1 MGFYFYYARNT
12 WPFMKDYKLSGDGIM
27 CKEQKQS
34 NEKVMTKKQKVL
46 LVGGTVVATASIIG
60 LIGVI
65 VWKQQNNKPVDNET
79 KMLRDIALEAGIFD
93 AAISN
98 ITRKLDNKRCQLSRY
113 LAEPDKHSDII
124 KKIQEEILKLEKM
137 LAYAVNKKETMIIVE
152 E

>member
-1 MGFYFYYARNT
+1 
-12 WPFMKDYKLSGDGIM
+12 M

-79 KMLRDIALEAGIFD
+79 KMLRDIALEAGVFD

-137 LAYAVNKKETMIIVE
+137 LTYAVNKKETMIMIE

>member
-1 MGFYFYYARNT
+1 
-12 WPFMKDYKLSGDGIM
+12 MKDYKISGDGIM

-46 LVGGTVVATASIIG
+46 LVGGTVVATASVIG
-60 LIGVI
+60 LIGLI

-79 KMLRDIALEAGIFD
+79 EMLRDIALEAGIFD

-98 ITRKLDNKRCQLSRY
+98 ITRKLDIQRSKLTKY
-113 LAEPDKHSDII
+113 LAGSNVDETKVE
-124 KKIQEEILKLEKM
+124 KFKEEILKLEKM
-137 LAYAVNKKETMIIVE
+137 LAYAVNKKETMIIIE

>member
-1 MGFYFYYARNT
+1 
-12 WPFMKDYKLSGDGIM
+12 M

-79 KMLRDIALEAGIFD
+79 KMLRDIALEAGVFD

-137 LAYAVNKKETMIIVE
+137 LTYAVNRKETMIIVE

>member
-1 MGFYFYYARNT
+1 MVF
-12 WPFMKDYKLSGDGIM
+12 M

-60 LIGVI
+60 LIGII
-65 VWKQQNNKPVDNET
+65 VWKQQNNKPVDDET
-79 KMLRDIALEAGIFD
+79 KMLRDIALEAGVFD

>member
-1 MGFYFYYARNT
+1 MGFYFCAKIT
-12 WPFMKDYKLSGDGIM
+12 CCVMKDYKLSGDGIM
-27 CKEQKQS
+27 CKEQKRS

-46 LVGGTVVATASIIG
+46 LVGGTVVVTASIIG

-79 KMLRDIALEAGIFD
+79 EMLRNIALEAGIFD

-98 ITRKLDNKRCQLSRY
+98 ITRKLDIQRSKLAKY
-113 LAEPDKHSDII
+113 LAGSNVDELKVEKFKETIA
-124 KKIQEEILKLEKM
+124 KLEEM
-137 LAYAVNKKETMIIVE
+137 LAYAVNRKESMIIVE

>member
-1 MGFYFYYARNT
+1 MGFYFCAKIT
-12 WPFMKDYKLSGDGIM
+12 WRVMKDYKLSGDGIM

-79 KMLRDIALEAGIFD
+79 EMLRDIALEAGIFD

-124 KKIQEEILKLEKM
+124 KKIQEEISKLEKM
-137 LAYAVNKKETMIIVE
+137 LTYAVNKKETMIIVE

>member
-1 MGFYFYYARNT
+1 
-12 WPFMKDYKLSGDGIM
+12 MKDYKLSGDGIM

-79 KMLRDIALEAGIFD
+79 EMLRDIALEAGIFD

-137 LAYAVNKKETMIIVE
+137 LAYAVNRKETMIIIE

>member
-1 MGFYFYYARNT
+1 MGFYFCAKIT

-46 LVGGTVVATASIIG
+46 LVGGTVVATASVIG
-60 LIGVI
+60 LIGVV

-79 KMLRDIALEAGIFD
+79 EMLRNIALEAGIFD

-98 ITRKLDNKRCQLSRY
+98 ITRKLDIQRSKLAKY
-113 LAEPDKHSDII
+113 LAGSNVDELKVEKFKETIA
-124 KKIQEEILKLEKM
+124 KLEEM
-137 LAYAVNKKETMIIVE
+137 LAYAVNKKESMIIVE

>member
-1 MGFYFYYARNT
+1 
-12 WPFMKDYKLSGDGIM
+12 M

-79 KMLRDIALEAGIFD
+79 EMLRDIALEAGIFD

-124 KKIQEEILKLEKM
+124 KKNTRRNFKIRKNVSLCG
-137 LAYAVNKKETMIIVE
+137 
-152 E
+152 

>member
-1 MGFYFYYARNT
+1 
-12 WPFMKDYKLSGDGIM
+12 MKDYKLSGDGIM

-34 NEKVMTKKQKVL
+34 NEKMMTKKQKVL
-46 LVGGTVVATASIIG
+46 LVGGTVVATASVIG
-60 LIGVI
+60 LIGII

-79 KMLRDIALEAGIFD
+79 EMLRDIALEAGIFD

-124 KKIQEEILKLEKM
+124 KKIQEEISKLEKM
-137 LAYAVNKKETMIIVE
+137 LTYAFNKKETMIIVE

>member
-1 MGFYFYYARNT
+1 MGFYFCAKNT
-12 WPFMKDYKLSGDGIM
+12 YPFMKDYKLSGDGIM

-65 VWKQQNNKPVDNET
+65 VWKQQNNKPVNDET
-79 KMLRDIALEAGIFD
+79 EMLRNIALEAGIFD

-98 ITRKLDNKRCQLSRY
+98 ITRKLDIQRSKLAKY
-113 LAEPDKHSDII
+113 LAGSNVDELKVEKFKETIA
-124 KKIQEEILKLEKM
+124 KLEEM
-137 LAYAVNKKETMIIVE
+137 LAYAVNRKESMIIVE

>member
-1 MGFYFYYARNT
+1 
-12 WPFMKDYKLSGDGIM
+12 MKDYKLSGDGIM

-79 KMLRDIALEAGIFD
+79 EMLRNIALEAGIFD

-124 KKIQEEILKLEKM
+124 KKIQEEISKLEKM
-137 LAYAVNKKETMIIVE
+137 LTYAVNKKETMIIVE

>member
-1 MGFYFYYARNT
+1 
-12 WPFMKDYKLSGDGIM
+12 MKDYKLSGDGIM

-34 NEKVMTKKQKVL
+34 NEKMMTKKQKVL
-46 LVGGTVVATASIIG
+46 LVGGTVVATASVIG
-60 LIGVI
+60 LIGII

-79 KMLRDIALEAGIFD
+79 EMLRDIALEAGIFD

-124 KKIQEEILKLEKM
+124 KKIQEEISKLEKM
-137 LAYAVNKKETMIIVE
+137 LTYAVNKKETMIIVE

>member
-1 MGFYFYYARNT
+1 MGFYFCAKFT
-12 WPFMKDYKLSGDGIM
+12 WRVMKDYKLSGDGIM

-60 LIGVI
+60 LIGII

-79 KMLRDIALEAGIFD
+79 EMLRDIALEAGIFD

-98 ITRKLDNKRCQLSRY
+98 ITRKLDIQRRY

>member
-1 MGFYFYYARNT
+1 
-12 WPFMKDYKLSGDGIM
+12 M

-79 KMLRDIALEAGIFD
+79 EMLRDIALEAGIFD

-137 LAYAVNKKETMIIVE
+137 LAYAVNRKESMIIIE

>member
-1 MGFYFYYARNT
+1 
-12 WPFMKDYKLSGDGIM
+12 M

-46 LVGGTVVATASIIG
+46 LVGGTVVATASVIG

-79 KMLRDIALEAGIFD
+79 EMLRDIALEAGIFD

-137 LAYAVNKKETMIIVE
+137 LTYAVNKKETMIMIE

>member
-1 MGFYFYYARNT
+1 
-12 WPFMKDYKLSGDGIM
+12 M

-34 NEKVMTKKQKVL
+34 NEKVMSKKQKVL

-79 KMLRDIALEAGIFD
+79 EMLRDIALEAGIFD

-113 LAEPDKHSDII
+113 LAEPDKHSDVI

>member
-1 MGFYFYYARNT
+1 
-12 WPFMKDYKLSGDGIM
+12 M

-46 LVGGTVVATASIIG
+46 LVGGTVVVTASIIG

-79 KMLRDIALEAGIFD
+79 KMLRDIALEAGVFD

-137 LAYAVNKKETMIIVE
+137 LAYAVNRKETMIMIE

>member
-1 MGFYFYYARNT
+1 
-12 WPFMKDYKLSGDGIM
+12 M

-79 KMLRDIALEAGIFD
+79 KMLRDIALEAGVFD

-98 ITRKLDNKRCQLSRY
+98 ITRKLDNKRCKLSRY

>member
-1 MGFYFYYARNT
+1 
-12 WPFMKDYKLSGDGIM
+12 M

-79 KMLRDIALEAGIFD
+79 EMLRDIALEAGIFD

-137 LAYAVNKKETMIIVE
+137 LAYAVNRKETMIMIE

>member
-1 MGFYFYYARNT
+1 
-12 WPFMKDYKLSGDGIM
+12 MKDYKLSGDGIM

-79 KMLRDIALEAGIFD
+79 EMLRDIALEAGVFD

-137 LAYAVNKKETMIIVE
+137 LAYAVNRKETMIMIE

>member
-1 MGFYFYYARNT
+1 
-12 WPFMKDYKLSGDGIM
+12 MKDYKLSGDGIM

-79 KMLRDIALEAGIFD
+79 KMLRDIALEAGVFD

-98 ITRKLDNKRCQLSRY
+98 ITRKLDIQRSKLTKY
-113 LAEPDKHSDII
+113 LAGSNVDEAKVEMFKETIA
-124 KKIQEEILKLEKM
+124 KLEEM
-137 LAYAVNKKETMIIVE
+137 LAYAVNKKESMIIVE

>member
-1 MGFYFYYARNT
+1 
-12 WPFMKDYKLSGDGIM
+12 M

-79 KMLRDIALEAGIFD
+79 EMLRDIALEAGIFD

>member
-1 MGFYFYYARNT
+1 
-12 WPFMKDYKLSGDGIM
+12 M

-79 KMLRDIALEAGIFD
+79 KMLRDIALEAGVFD

-137 LAYAVNKKETMIIVE
+137 LTYAVNKKETMIIVE

>member
-1 MGFYFYYARNT
+1 MGFYFCAKIT
-12 WPFMKDYKLSGDGIM
+12 WRVMKDYKLSGDGIM

-46 LVGGTVVATASIIG
+46 LVGGTVIATASIIG

-79 KMLRDIALEAGIFD
+79 EMLRDIALEAGIFD

-124 KKIQEEILKLEKM
+124 KKIQEEISKLEKM
-137 LAYAVNKKETMIIVE
+137 LTYAVNKKETMIIVE

>member
-1 MGFYFYYARNT
+1 MGFYFCAKIT
-12 WPFMKDYKLSGDGIM
+12 WRVMKDYKLSGDGIM

-46 LVGGTVVATASIIG
+46 LVGGTVVVTASIIG

-79 KMLRDIALEAGIFD
+79 EMLRNIALEAGIFD

-98 ITRKLDNKRCQLSRY
+98 ITRKLDIQRSKLAKY
-113 LAEPDKHSDII
+113 LAGSNVDELKVEKFKETIA
-124 KKIQEEILKLEKM
+124 KLEEM
-137 LAYAVNKKETMIIVE
+137 LAYAVNRKESMIIVE

>member
-1 MGFYFYYARNT
+1 
-12 WPFMKDYKLSGDGIM
+12 M

-79 KMLRDIALEAGIFD
+79 EMLRDIALEAGIFD

-137 LAYAVNKKETMIIVE
+137 LAYAVNKKESMIIVE

>member
-1 MGFYFYYARNT
+1 MGFYFCAKNT
-12 WPFMKDYKLSGDGIM
+12 WRVMKDYKLSGDGIM

-46 LVGGTVVATASIIG
+46 LVGGTVVATASVIG
-60 LIGVI
+60 LIGII

-79 KMLRDIALEAGIFD
+79 EMLRDIALEAGIFD

-124 KKIQEEILKLEKM
+124 AKIQEEILKLEKM
-137 LAYAVNKKETMIIVE
+137 LTYAVNKKETMIIVE

>member
-1 MGFYFYYARNT
+1 
-12 WPFMKDYKLSGDGIM
+12 MKDYKLSGDGIM
-27 CKEQKQS
+27 CKEQKES

-79 KMLRDIALEAGIFD
+79 KMLRDIALEAGVFD

-98 ITRKLDNKRCQLSRY
+98 ITRKLDIQRSKLAKY
-113 LAEPDKHSDII
+113 LAGSNVDEAKVEMFKETIA
-124 KKIQEEILKLEKM
+124 KLEEM
-137 LAYAVNKKETMIIVE
+137 LAYAVNKKESMIIVE

>member
-1 MGFYFYYARNT
+1 
-12 WPFMKDYKLSGDGIM
+12 MKDYKLSGDGIM

-60 LIGVI
+60 LIGII

-79 KMLRDIALEAGIFD
+79 EMLRDIALEAGIFD

-124 KKIQEEILKLEKM
+124 KKIQEEIFKLEKM
-137 LAYAVNKKETMIIVE
+137 LTYAVNKKETMIMVE

>member
-1 MGFYFYYARNT
+1 
-12 WPFMKDYKLSGDGIM
+12 M

-65 VWKQQNNKPVDNET
+65 VWKQQNNKPVNNET
-79 KMLRDIALEAGIFD
+79 EMLRNIALEAGVFD

>member
-1 MGFYFYYARNT
+1 MGFYFCARIT
-12 WPFMKDYKLSGDGIM
+12 WRVMKDYKLSGDGIM

-79 KMLRDIALEAGIFD
+79 KMLRDIALEAGVFD

-98 ITRKLDNKRCQLSRY
+98 ITRKLDIQRSKLAKY
-113 LAEPDKHSDII
+113 LAGSNVDEAKVEMFKETIA
-124 KKIQEEILKLEKM
+124 KLEEM
-137 LAYAVNKKETMIIVE
+137 LAYAVNKKESMIIVE

>member
-1 MGFYFYYARNT
+1 MGFSFCAKIAWRV
-12 WPFMKDYKLSGDGIM
+12 MKDYKLSGDGIM

-46 LVGGTVVATASIIG
+46 LVGGTVVVTASIIG

-79 KMLRDIALEAGIFD
+79 EMLRNIALEAGIFD

-98 ITRKLDNKRCQLSRY
+98 ITRKLDIQRSKLAKY
-113 LAEPDKHSDII
+113 LAGSNVDELKVEKFKETIA
-124 KKIQEEILKLEKM
+124 KLEEM
-137 LAYAVNKKETMIIVE
+137 LAYAVNRKESMIIVE

>member
-1 MGFYFYYARNT
+1 
-12 WPFMKDYKLSGDGIM
+12 M

-98 ITRKLDNKRCQLSRY
+98 ITRKLDIQRSKLAKY
-113 LAEPDKHSDII
+113 LAGSNVDEAKVEKFKETIT
-124 KKIQEEILKLEKM
+124 KLEEM
-137 LAYAVNKKETMIIVE
+137 LAYAVNRKESMIIVE

>member
-1 MGFYFYYARNT
+1 
-12 WPFMKDYKLSGDGIM
+12 M

-60 LIGVI
+60 LIGII

-79 KMLRDIALEAGIFD
+79 EMLRDIALEAGIFD

-137 LAYAVNKKETMIIVE
+137 LAYAVNKKESMIIVE

>member
-1 MGFYFYYARNT
+1 
-12 WPFMKDYKLSGDGIM
+12 M

-46 LVGGTVVATASIIG
+46 LVGGTVVATASVIG
-60 LIGVI
+60 LIGII

-79 KMLRDIALEAGIFD
+79 EMLRDIALEAGIFD

-137 LAYAVNKKETMIIVE
+137 LAYAVNRKEKMITIE